1 VGGEQVEGR
10 QAVRELLLAGRRRV
24 HELLVAS
31 ADGRAV
37 APDLVD
43 LAVELHVPVRE
54 MSRTK
59 LDAEARTESPQGVV
73 ARAAPLPETPLHE
86 LVVRAEG
93 GPPPFLIALDGVTDP
108 QNVGAIL
115 RSALC
120 AGVTG
125 ALLPRHRAATVTPAA
140 TKAAAGAVEHLPM
153 TLVGGMP
160 ATLGELKDQGLWI
173 VGLDGGGTDV
183 IDSLRLADEPLVLV
197 VGGEG
202 KGLTRLVRA
211 RCDTTARIPMAG
223 PLGSLNA
230 GVAASVA
237 CFEVARLRRERAVR
251 K

>member
-1 VGGEQVEGR
+1 
-10 QAVRELLLAGRRRV
+10 L
-24 HELLVAS
+24 S
-31 ADGRAV
+31 
-37 APDLVD
+37 
-43 LAVELHVPVRE
+43 
-54 MSRTK
+54 
-59 LDAEARTESPQGVV
+59 
-73 ARAAPLPETPLHE
+73 E
-86 LVVRAEG
+86 LVKGDG
-93 GPPPFLIALDGVTDP
+93 GAPPFLVALDGVTDP

-140 TKAAAGAVEHLPM
+140 TKAAAGAIEHLPLH
-153 TLVGGMP
+153 LVGGLP
-160 ATLGELKDQGLWI
+160 STLGELREQGLWI

-183 IDSLRLADEPLVLV
+183 VDDLRVADEPLVLV

-202 KGLTRLVRA
+202 KGLSRLVRE

-237 CFEVARLRRERAVR
+237 CFEVARLRRERASR